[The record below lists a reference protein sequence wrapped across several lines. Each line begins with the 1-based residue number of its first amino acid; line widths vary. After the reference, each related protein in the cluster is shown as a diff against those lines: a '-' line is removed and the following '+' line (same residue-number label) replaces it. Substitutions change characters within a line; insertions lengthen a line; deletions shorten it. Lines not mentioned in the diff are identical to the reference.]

1 MTAEGKYP
9 IHSFGYTAEEEWGTF
24 LFLLSRKEEMLAFIG
39 KLALGDILAERY
51 YIERIIGQGGMSR
64 VYLGADLKLPG
75 KRWAIKESISPPGEQ
90 QQMAKE
96 AELLISLNHH
106 RLPRIV
112 DFVGCDQDG
121 YFYIVMD
128 CIEGVHLDRYVKEL
142 GDSLNTEDL
151 LHFALQISE
160 GLHYLHTHDPAIIH
174 RDLKPSNLLVDH
186 KGEIRFIDFGIARM
200 YSVNKPEDTV
210 LLGTVGFAAPEQYGG
225 RQTDGRTD
233 LYSLGA
239 VILYLGTRLHFSVWS
254 REAEV
259 SFRNQGHGA
268 LVPIVRRLLQS
279 EPQARFVSAEET
291 SAALRDVMLPKS
303 AASLH
308 SRAKHPSDNNTR
320 RGRATVIAVM
330 GVGAGVGTTHT
341 AIALAHV
348 LSHSFRKVVIAEMEA
363 KSTAF
368 QKLARIVG
376 GSRASTG
383 AQGCNFR
390 IDRVQ
395 YVRTPSRS
403 DMIELLTG
411 QYEIIICDLGTG
423 RSKELQEEFK
433 RADIS
438 IVVGAAAEWKIEE
451 LERFKATTHADEGLS
466 ASLKYCVPLASTS
479 ILRRL
484 GKTLRTRNIFA
495 VPAEPVPFE
504 PSEET
509 TAALHAVVSDI
520 LPSPVRSIRSFR
532 AWQRPKE
539 RK

>member
-1 MTAEGKYP
+1 MP
-9 IHSFGYTAEEEWGTF
+9 
-24 LFLLSRKEEMLAFIG
+24 FIG
-39 KLALGDILAERY
+39 KLAPGDILAKRY
-51 YIERIIGQGGMSR
+51 YIERVIGQGGMSR

-75 KRWAIKESISPPGEQ
+75 KLWAIKESISPRGEQ

-142 GDSLNTEDL
+142 GDSLDTEDL
-151 LHFALQISE
+151 LHFALQITE

-200 YSVNKPEDTV
+200 YSANKPEDTV

-254 REAEV
+254 TEAEV
-259 SFRNQGHGA
+259 SFRNQGHAA
-268 LVPIVRRLLQS
+268 LVPIVRRLLQTD
-279 EPQARFVSAEET
+279 PLARFASAEET
-291 SAALRDVMLPKS
+291 SAALRDLMLQKS
-303 AASLH
+303 APSH
-308 SRAKHPSDNNTR
+308 SRVRHPSDNKTR

-368 QKLARIVG
+368 QRLARIVEG
-376 GSRASTG
+376 TRASAG
-383 AQGCNFR
+383 APGCTFR

-403 DMIELLTG
+403 DMIDLLTG
-411 QYEIIICDLGTG
+411 KYEIIICDLGTG

-438 IVVGAAAEWKIEE
+438 IAVGAAAEWKIEE
-451 LERFKATTHADEGLS
+451 LERFKATTIADERLS

-484 GKTLRTRNIFA
+484 GKTLRTRSIFT
-495 VPAEPVPFE
+495 VPAEPVPFD

-509 TAALHAVVSDI
+509 TTALHAVVSDI
-520 LPSPVRSIRSFR
+520 LPSPVRSVRSFR
-532 AWQRPKE
+532 TWQRPKE